1 MGLSNYCLW
10 FTSFL
15 RKLQINVKFF
25 KIRTKSRTVLNPHAN
40 LLTFEV
46 VKFVPKPLNML
57 LDIFLHQFLFSTFG
71 MRFLNIVGNHQ
82 KHCYVMYL
90 LFNIYNNIFCDF
102 VKVQLCLKELS
113 NSLYWLSLK
122 SNSIN
127 YQFKIDQH
135 NLLFKTNQKFNSF
148 LKNKTK

>member
-1 MGLSNYCLW
+1 MGFSNYCLW

-57 LDIFLHQFLFSTFG
+57 LDIFLHQFLLSTFG

-148 LKNKTK
+148 LKKKTK

>member
-148 LKNKTK
+148 LKKKTK